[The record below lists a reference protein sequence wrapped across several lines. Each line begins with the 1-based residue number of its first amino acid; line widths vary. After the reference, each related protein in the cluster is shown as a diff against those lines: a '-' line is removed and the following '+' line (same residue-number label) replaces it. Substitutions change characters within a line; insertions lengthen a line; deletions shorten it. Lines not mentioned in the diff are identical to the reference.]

1 MRGPVRA
8 ALAYFTDPDDLI
20 HDAVPGLGFL
30 DDAIVIELLWLEL
43 RHELAAFQTFAQFR
57 RRSGPATAAL
67 ANRRSTLRAKLEARE
82 RGPVVR
88 RWLGR

>member
-1 MRGPVRA
+1 M
-8 ALAYFTDPDDLI
+8 
-20 HDAVPGLGFL
+20 PGLGFL

-43 RHELAAFQTFAQFR
+43 RHELAAFEAFARFR
-57 RRSGPATAAL
+57 RRSSPAAAAL
-67 ANRRSTLRAKLEARE
+67 ASRRRTLRAKLDARE